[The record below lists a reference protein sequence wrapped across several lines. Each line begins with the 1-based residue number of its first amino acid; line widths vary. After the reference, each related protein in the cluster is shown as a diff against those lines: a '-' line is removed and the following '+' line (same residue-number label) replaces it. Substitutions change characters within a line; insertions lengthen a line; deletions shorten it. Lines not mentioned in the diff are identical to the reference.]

1 MTVQLPAM
9 EASPTPQSLQFL
21 LDNMNGA
28 EAFQRRCECCG
39 KETVWNRREVMDRF
53 PEVLC
58 VRVNRF
64 IIDMAT
70 YSVKKNTV

>member
-1 MTVQLPAM
+1 
-9 EASPTPQSLQFL
+9 
-21 LDNMNGA
+21 
-28 EAFQRRCECCG
+28 
-39 KETVWNRREVMDRF
+39 MDRF